1 MSPRGRNPKV
11 VSLVPWKGL
20 STFETAEK
28 FIRHS
33 SISVRLSYLLFEGH
47 SGKLQEVFGLPVKV
61 QEVVGHAVNL
71 TGSQI

>member
-1 MSPRGRNPKV
+1 MFPGTAQGGKSGSV
-11 VSLVPWKGL
+11 EG
-20 STFETAEK
+20 FEHLYLAEK